1 MKKRALALDAVRGIA
16 IIGMI
21 LSGQM
26 NLTHLPAWMA
36 HAQVPPNASFDPSIF
51 GITWV
56 DLVFPFFL
64 FAMGAAFPFSLGSKL
79 DKGENK
85 YRLCWDSFVRAL
97 QLVFFAIFFQH
108 MKPFVISSSVDSA
121 SCFISLFAFGLMFLM
136 FVNEIIPFF
145 KNFKYGTWGVKLA
158 AFFMGFILMYNLE
171 YTGKKTTDFDLYFSD
186 IIIIVLANMAFF
198 ASVIYIF
205 TYKKPYYRLLVL
217 PFVMAVFLASA
228 DPGWVKWVY
237 DYTPT
242 PWAYSFYYLKY
253 LFIVIPG
260 SLAGEYL
267 YQWINS
273 DSNEL
278 SQTSNK
284 QAYLMAFTALALI
297 TSNVIF
303 LFTRQLE
310 LNLFLTIILVGSGY
324 FILKSNSSSFGVFWK
339 NLFTVGA
346 YCLLLGLVF
355 EAYEGGIRKDQST
368 YSYYLVTSGL
378 AFFALLFFSVIC
390 DYFNTIKSTKFL
402 VLAGQNPMIAYV
414 ATALVVMPIL
424 TLLGLTNYF
433 EVFKT
438 GAFMGFL
445 QGILLTTLAIIITMY
460 FSKIKW
466 FWRT

>member
-1 MKKRALALDAVRGIA
+1 MKKRALALDALRGFA
-16 IIGMI
+16 IIAMI

-36 HAQVPPNASFDPSIF
+36 HAQVPPNASFDPSIY

-108 MKPFVISSSVDSA
+108 MKPFVISSSMDLT
-121 SCFISLFAFGLMFLM
+121 SCLISISAFGLMFLM
-136 FVNEIIPFF
+136 FVNDILPFF
-145 KNFKYGTWGVKLA
+145 RDFKYGTWEVKGI
-158 AFFMGFILMYNLE
+158 AFIIGFILMYNLE
-171 YTGKKTTDFDLYFSD
+171 YTGKKTTEFDVNFSD

-198 ASVIYIF
+198 ASIIYIF

-217 PFVMAVFLASA
+217 PFVMAIFLAGA
-228 DPGWVKWVY
+228 NEGWVKLVY
-237 DYTPT
+237 DFTPI

-267 YQWINS
+267 YEWINS
-273 DSNEL
+273 DTEKVSENKKTNGYLIGL
-278 SQTSNK
+278 SS
-284 QAYLMAFTALALI
+284 LALI
-297 TSNVIF
+297 VTNVIF

-310 LNLFLTIILVGSGY
+310 LNVLVTIILLVGSY
-324 FILKSNSSSFGVFWK
+324 FILKPDQSSFGIFWK
-339 NLFTVGA
+339 KLFTIAA
-346 YCLLLGLVF
+346 YCLLLGLVL
-355 EAYEGGIRKDQST
+355 EAYEGGIRKDGST
-368 YSYYLVTSGL
+368 YSYYFVTSGL
-378 AFFALLFFSVIC
+378 AFFGILFLSVIC
-390 DYFNTIKSTKFL
+390 DYFKWIKSTKFL
-402 VLAGQNPMIAYV
+402 VLSGQNSMIAYV
-414 ATALVVMPIL
+414 ATALVVMPVL
-424 TLLGLTNYF
+424 TIVSVTNYF
-433 EVFKT
+433 DVFNQ
-438 GAFMGFL
+438 GLFMGFL
-445 QGILLTTLAIIITMY
+445 KGLMLTTLAILITMY

>member
-1 MKKRALALDAVRGIA
+1 MKKRALALDALRGIA

-64 FAMGAAFPFSLGSKL
+64 FAMGAAFPFSLGTKI

-85 YRLCWDSFVRAL
+85 YRLCWDSFVRAI
-97 QLVFFAIFFQH
+97 QLVFFAIFLQH

-136 FVNEIIPFF
+136 FANDIIPFF
-145 KNFKYGTWGVKLA
+145 SKFKYGTWGVKLA

-205 TYKKPYYRLLVL
+205 TYKKPNYRLLVL
-217 PFVMAVFLASA
+217 PFVMAVFLAA
-228 DPGWVKWVY
+228 ANPGWVKLVY
-237 DYTPT
+237 DFTPA

-278 SQTSNK
+278 SETSNR

-297 TSNVIF
+297 VSNVIF

-310 LNLFLTIILVGSGY
+310 LNLFLTIILLGSGY

-346 YCLLLGLVF
+346 YCLLLGLIF

-368 YSYYLVTSGL
+368 YSYYFVTSGL

-390 DYFNTIKSTKFL
+390 DYFKNIKSTKFL

-424 TLLGLTNYF
+424 TLLRLTNYF
-433 EVFKT
+433 DVFKT

-445 QGILLTTLAIIITMY
+445 QGVLLTTLAIIITMY

>member
-1 MKKRALALDAVRGIA
+1 MKKRALALDALRGFA
-16 IIGMI
+16 IIAMI

-26 NLTHLPAWMA
+26 NMTHLPAWMA

-64 FAMGAAFPFSLGSKL
+64 FAMGAAFPFSLGSKI

-85 YRLCWDSFVRAL
+85 FILCWDSFVRAL

-108 MKPFVISSSVDSA
+108 MKPFVISSSMDLT
-121 SCFISLFAFGLMFLM
+121 SCLISISAFGLMFLM
-136 FVNEIIPFF
+136 FVNDLIPLF
-145 KNFKYGTWGVKLA
+145 KSSKIGTWGVKILA
-158 AFFMGFILMYNLE
+158 FLIGFVLMYNLE
-171 YTGKKTTDFDLYFSD
+171 YSGKKTPNFDIYFSD

-205 TYKKPYYRLLVL
+205 TYKKPFYRLLVL
-217 PFVMAVFLASA
+217 PFIMAIFLAGA
-228 DPGWVKWVY
+228 NPGWVKLVY
-237 DYTPT
+237 DFNPA

-267 YQWINS
+267 YQWIQSDADVVAKSKNS
-273 DSNEL
+273 SAL
-278 SQTSNK
+278 
-284 QAYLMAFTALALI
+284 LIAFTVLALI
-297 TSNVIF
+297 ISNVIF

-310 LNLFLTIILVGSGY
+310 LNLLVTLILLISSY
-324 FILKSNSSSFGVFWK
+324 FILKPNTSNFGIFWK
-339 NLFTVGA
+339 KLFTIGA

-355 EAYEGGIRKDQST
+355 EAYEGGIRKDGST
-368 YSYYLVTSGL
+368 YSYYFVTSGL
-378 AFFALLFFSVIC
+378 AFFAVIFLSVIC
-390 DYFNTIKSTKFL
+390 DYFSYIKSTKFL
-402 VLAGQNPMIAYV
+402 VLSGQNPMIAYV
-414 ATALVVMPIL
+414 ATALVVMPLL
-424 TLLGLTNYF
+424 TLLSVTNYF
-433 EVFKT
+433 DVFNQS
-438 GAFMGFL
+438 AFMGFL
-445 QGILLTTLAIIITMY
+445 RGVILTTLTVFITMY

>member
-1 MKKRALALDAVRGIA
+1 MKKRALALDALRGIA

-26 NLTHLPAWMA
+26 NLTHLSAWMA
-36 HAQVPPNASFDPSIF
+36 HAQVPPNSSFDPSIY

-79 DKGENK
+79 AKGENK
-85 YRLCWDSFVRAL
+85 YKLCWESFVRAM

-108 MKPFVISSSVDSA
+108 MKPFVISSSMDLT

-136 FVNEIIPFF
+136 FVNDIIPFF
-145 KNFKYGTWGVKLA
+145 RNFKYGTWGVKLT
-158 AFFMGFILMYNLE
+158 AFLIGFVLMYNLE
-171 YTGKKTTDFDLYFSD
+171 YTGKKTTEFDIYFSD

-217 PFVMAVFLASA
+217 PFVMAVFLASTN
-228 DPGWVKWVY
+228 PGWVKSVY
-237 DYTPT
+237 DFTPV
-242 PWAYSFYYLKY
+242 PWAYTFYYLKY

-260 SLAGEYL
+260 SIGGEYL
-267 YQWINS
+267 YDWINS
-273 DSNEL
+273 EMDTVSKKNNNNASL
-278 SQTSNK
+278 I
-284 QAYLMAFTALALI
+284 AFTSLALI
-297 TSNVIF
+297 VTNVIF
-303 LFTRQLE
+303 LFSRQLE
-310 LNLFLTIILVGSGY
+310 LNVFVTLILLGSSY
-324 FILKSNSSSFGVFWK
+324 FILKSNTSSFGVFWK
-339 NLFTVGA
+339 KLFTIGA
-346 YCLLLGLVF
+346 YCLLLGLVL

-368 YSYYLVTSGL
+368 YSYYFVTLGL
-378 AFFALLFFSVIC
+378 AFFAILFFSVIC
-390 DYFNTIKSTKFL
+390 DYFKFIKTTKFL

-414 ATALVVMPIL
+414 ATALVIMPIL
-424 TLLGLTNYF
+424 ALSTLSNYF
-433 EVFKT
+433 DIFKV

-445 QGILLTTLAIIITMY
+445 QGAILTTVAILITMF
-460 FSKIKW
+460 FSKSKW

>member
-1 MKKRALALDAVRGIA
+1 MKKRALALDALRGIA

-36 HAQVPPNASFDPSIF
+36 HAQVPPNSSFDPSIY

-79 DKGENK
+79 AKGENK
-85 YRLCWDSFVRAL
+85 YKLCWESFVRAI

-108 MKPFVISSSVDSA
+108 MKPFVISSSMDLT

-136 FVNEIIPFF
+136 FVNDIIPFF
-145 KNFKYGTWGVKLA
+145 RNFKYGTWGVKLT
-158 AFFMGFILMYNLE
+158 AFLIGIVLMYNLE
-171 YTGKKTTDFDLYFSD
+171 YTGKKTTEFDIYFSD
-186 IIIIVLANMAFF
+186 IIIMVLANMAFF

-205 TYKKPYYRLLVL
+205 TYKKPYYRLLAL

-228 DPGWVKWVY
+228 NPGWVKSVY
-237 DYTPT
+237 DFTPV
-242 PWAYSFYYLKY
+242 PWAYTFYYLKY

-260 SLAGEYL
+260 SIGGEYL
-267 YQWINS
+267 YDWINS
-273 DSNEL
+273 EMDTVSEKN
-278 SQTSNK
+278 NNN
-284 QAYLMAFTALALI
+284 AYLIAFTSLALI
-297 TSNVIF
+297 VTNVIF
-303 LFTRQLE
+303 LFSRQLE
-310 LNLFLTIILVGSGY
+310 LNVFVTLILLGSSY
-324 FILKSNSSSFGVFWK
+324 FILKSNTSSFGVFWK
-339 NLFTVGA
+339 KLFTIGA
-346 YCLLLGLVF
+346 YCLLLGLVL

-368 YSYYLVTSGL
+368 YSYYFVTSGL
-378 AFFALLFFSVIC
+378 AFFAILFFSVIC
-390 DYFNTIKSTKFL
+390 DYFKFIKTTKFL

-414 ATALVVMPIL
+414 ATALVIMPIL
-424 TLLGLTNYF
+424 ALSTLSNYLDI
-433 EVFKT
+433 FKV

-445 QGILLTTLAIIITMY
+445 QGAILTTVAILITMF
-460 FSKIKW
+460 FSKNKW

>member
-1 MKKRALALDAVRGIA
+1 MKKRALALDALRGIA

-36 HAQVPPNASFDPSIF
+36 HAQVPPNSSFDPSIY

-79 DKGENK
+79 AKGENK
-85 YRLCWDSFVRAL
+85 YKLCWESFVRAM

-108 MKPFVISSSVDSA
+108 MKPFVISSSMDLT

-136 FVNEIIPFF
+136 FVNDIIPFF
-145 KNFKYGTWGVKLA
+145 RNFKYGTWGVKLT
-158 AFFMGFILMYNLE
+158 AFLIGFVLMYNLE
-171 YTGKKTTDFDLYFSD
+171 YTGKKTTEFDIYFSD

-217 PFVMAVFLASA
+217 PFVMAVFLASTN
-228 DPGWVKWVY
+228 PGWVKSVY
-237 DYTPT
+237 DFTPV
-242 PWAYSFYYLKY
+242 PWAYTFYYLKY

-260 SLAGEYL
+260 SIGGEYL
-267 YQWINS
+267 YEWINS
-273 DSNEL
+273 EMDTVSEKNNNNASL
-278 SQTSNK
+278 I
-284 QAYLMAFTALALI
+284 AFTSLALI
-297 TSNVIF
+297 VTNVIF
-303 LFTRQLE
+303 LFSRQLE
-310 LNLFLTIILVGSGY
+310 LNVFVTLILLGSSY
-324 FILKSNSSSFGVFWK
+324 FILKSNTSSFGVFWK
-339 NLFTVGA
+339 KLFTIGA
-346 YCLLLGLVF
+346 YCLLLGLVL

-368 YSYYLVTSGL
+368 YSYYFVTSGL
-378 AFFALLFFSVIC
+378 AFFAILFFSVIC
-390 DYFNTIKSTKFL
+390 DYFKFIKTTKFL

-414 ATALVVMPIL
+414 ATALVIMPIL
-424 TLLGLTNYF
+424 ALSTLSNYF
-433 EVFKT
+433 DIFKV

-445 QGILLTTLAIIITMY
+445 QGAILTTVAILITMF
-460 FSKIKW
+460 FSKSKW

>member
-1 MKKRALALDAVRGIA
+1 MKKRALALDALRGIA

-108 MKPFVISSSVDSA
+108 MKPFVISSSVDLA

-136 FVNEIIPFF
+136 FVNDIIPFF
-145 KNFKYGTWGVKLA
+145 RNFKYGTWGVKLA

-205 TYKKPYYRLLVL
+205 TYKKPNYRLLVL
-217 PFVMAVFLASA
+217 PFVMAVFLAGA
-228 DPGWVKWVY
+228 NEGWVKTVY
-237 DYTPT
+237 DFTPVS
-242 PWAYSFYYLKY
+242 WAYSFYYLKY

-278 SQTSNK
+278 SQTSNR

-297 TSNVIF
+297 VSNVIF

-310 LNLFLTIILVGSGY
+310 LNLFLTIILLGSSY

-355 EAYEGGIRKDQST
+355 EDYEGGIRKDQST
-368 YSYYLVTSGL
+368 YSYYFVTSGL

-390 DYFNTIKSTKFL
+390 DYFKNIKSTKFL

-424 TLLGLTNYF
+424 TLLSLTNYF

-445 QGILLTTLAIIITMY
+445 QGVLLTTLAIIITMY